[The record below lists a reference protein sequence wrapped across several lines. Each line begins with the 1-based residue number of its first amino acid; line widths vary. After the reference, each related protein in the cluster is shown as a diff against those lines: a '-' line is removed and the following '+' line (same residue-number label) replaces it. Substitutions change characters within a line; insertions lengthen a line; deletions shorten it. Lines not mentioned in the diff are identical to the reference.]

1 MKPGDYQLKI
11 QAEEYYKTRFG
22 NGLEI
27 VNKDEMDLLKHW
39 LAVYGNPKESTVFLD
54 VGTGTG
60 RLLDTILNFQPA
72 QVIALDNSQ
81 AMLDYLKH
89 VYNREVSK
97 KTIRLVKSKADKTL
111 FNNNSIDIITG
122 FHLMKHLGE
131 SESVIKESYSILKRN
146 GFVVFDF
153 LNKNSLIRFNV
164 SDCFALTEKQI
175 RNMLMNNGFK
185 IIEIKYMHA
194 FGETIYKFLN
204 HPLVAIFH
212 TFDNFFSDT
221 FKAGTKIF
229 VIAQKL

>member
-11 QAEEYYKTRFG
+11 QAEKYYKTRFV

-27 VNKDEMDLLKHW
+27 VNKNEMDLLKHW
-39 LAVYGNPKESTVFLD
+39 LTVYGNPKESTVFLD

-89 VYNREVSK
+89 VYSREVSN
-97 KTIRLVKSKADKTL
+97 KTIRLVKSKADKTS
-111 FNNNSIDIITG
+111 FKNNSIDILTG
-122 FHLMKHLGE
+122 FHLMKHLEKVE
-131 SESVIKESYSILKRN
+131 STIKESQDILKN
-146 GFVVFDF
+146 SGLMIFDI
-153 LNKNSLIRFNV
+153 LNKNSIIQFNL
-164 SDCFALTEKQI
+164 SDCFALTEKQVKDI
-175 RNMLMNNGFK
+175 LAHNGFK